1 MRRIIKTS
9 PFVVALVCAGLSP
22 ASSAAPQLPT
32 DTAKPPFL
40 TIKVYDDNRFG
51 FSLDGA
57 WYWLNSSTHL
67 IAIDVGGVAYN
78 MKDVQ
83 SFERRTKLLGGDVL
97 SVQLRS
103 GEQLETQIGNAN
115 WIACRQVEV
124 NKAPCAKGGRVA
136 NIISPDPMN
145 DFDGAF
151 ASIRDTDLAKM
162 NFFENPVRTNQASW
176 PPFSRSKGKTKVF
189 INEEFQSEQNRVD
202 AYLALRTAE
211 KKKYL
216 EKEVAA
222 LAALRSSDRAVR
234 YRTELQTEFEYWQK
248 EPVGTRM
255 FCETR
260 YGVGANISNVVISI
274 GDGDKVQCRGHDAKE
289 VRVGLLSQA
298 GWKVME
304 QSSRPFSDATGS
316 SEFLVYAQVVMQ
328 KVK

>member
-1 MRRIIKTS
+1 M
-9 PFVVALVCAGLSP
+9 
-22 ASSAAPQLPT
+22 PT
-32 DTAKPPFL
+32 DPNKPPFL
-40 TIKVYDDNRFG
+40 TIKVYEDNRFG
-51 FSLDGA
+51 FSLDGT

-78 MKDVQ
+78 MKDIQ
-83 SFERRTKLLGGDVL
+83 SFERRTSPFGGGVL

-103 GEQLETQIGNAN
+103 GEQLETQIENAN
-115 WIACRQVEV
+115 WIACRQVQV
-124 NKAPCAKGGRVA
+124 DTAPCKKGGKIA
-136 NIISPDPMN
+136 NIVSPDPMN

-151 ASIRDTDLAKM
+151 ASIRDMDLAKM
-162 NFFENPVRTNQASW
+162 NFFENPVRTRHASW
-176 PPFSRSKGKTKVF
+176 PPLGRSKGKIKVF
-189 INEEFQSEQNRVD
+189 IDDQFQNEQNRVD

-216 EKEVAA
+216 EKEAAA

-234 YRTELQTEFEYWQK
+234 YRTELQSELEYWQK
-248 EPVGTRM
+248 EPAGTRM
-255 FCETR
+255 SCETR

-289 VRVGLLSQA
+289 VPIGLLLQA
-298 GWKVME
+298 GWKVVE

-316 SEFLVYAQVVMQ
+316 SEFLVFAQVVMQ